1 MREYNRDNC
10 KKNFFLSHVPMSKH
24 EPGNMNPGTWDNC
37 KKMSR
42 IFLRHTVNPHYGEIL
57 QRLRMAPFWIG

>member
-24 EPGNMNPGTWDNC
+24 NINLGTWDNC

-42 IFLRHTVNPHYGEIL
+42 IFFKAYCKPPHYGEIL
-57 QRLRMAPFWIG
+57 QRLRMAPFWMG